1 MSWLGI
7 EAHWWWLAG
16 GLLLAAAEALVPGV
30 FLIWLAFAALVTGL
44 VAWLVPIGLAAQ
56 VILFAELALVS
67 VLVARRWLRYDP
79 TQQAAADPLL
89 NDFGARLI
97 GDTVVVTQAISG
109 GEGRVRRGDSEWLAR
124 GPDSAPGTRLRIAGR
139 EGTVLLLETLE

>member
-7 EAHWWWLAG
+7 EVHWWWLAA

-44 VAWLVPIGLAAQ
+44 VAWLVPMGLAAQ

-79 TQQAAADPLL
+79 QQTAADPLL
-89 NDFGARLI
+89 NDLGARLI
-97 GDTVVVTQAISG
+97 GETVVVTQAISG

-124 GPDSAPGTRLRIAGR
+124 GPDSATGTRLRIAGR